1 MLLLESSET
10 AGKHCPV
17 QVFASDVSEDA
28 LEAARTGA
36 YPETVA
42 ANIPADRLKQFF
54 TRQGQTYRVNKSLRD
69 AVVFSRQNLLID
81 PPFSKLD
88 LISCRNVLIYLE
100 PEAQKKVLSMFSFAL
115 NAGGYLLLGKSEGI
129 TGVED
134 LFEPVSKQKRIYRSK
149 TAKRM
154 TAFPLYG
161 NRATAEV
168 GPRNAVQP
176 AAVSLTQANQAA
188 LLKHFNASIVLVDPQ
203 GQILHFFGQTEKYL
217 GHPTGPASMN
227 ILDMTA
233 GTLSEGSQITPPA
246 MRFTPLAGFT
256 LGREPLVMPVE
267 GARAADLRDSF
278 EEARGSTRRHE
289 AIDIPAPRGTPVV
302 AAVDGSIEKLFTSE
316 QGGLTVYEFDRDRG
330 YCYYYAHLDRYA
342 EDVREK
348 KLVRRG
354 DRLGYVGTTGDASA
368 EAPHLHFAIFRL
380 GPAKQWWV
388 GTPINPYPFLLGTR

>member
-1 MLLLESSET
+1 MPAETSRARSIVVFVLGLL
-10 AGKHCPV
+10 AG
-17 QVFASDVSEDA
+17 A
-28 LEAARTGA
+28 LALYYYLWRTGGLTPGHPLART
-36 YPETVA
+36 TVDIASGRGQFARQA
-42 ANIPADRLKQFF
+42 ASP
-54 TRQGQTYRVNKSLRD
+54 
-69 AVVFSRQNLLID
+69 
-81 PPFSKLD
+81 
-88 LISCRNVLIYLE
+88 
-100 PEAQKKVLSMFSFAL
+100 PEAPGLV
-115 NAGGYLLLGKSEGI
+115 
-129 TGVED
+129 TTP
-134 LFEPVSKQKRIYRSK
+134 PV
-149 TAKRM
+149 
-154 TAFPLYG
+154 
-161 NRATAEV
+161 ATV
-168 GPRNAVQP
+168 
-176 AAVSLTQANQAA
+176 
-188 LLKHFNASIVLVDPQ
+188 
-203 GQILHFFGQTEKYL
+203 
-217 GHPTGPASMN
+217 
-227 ILDMTA
+227 TA
-233 GTLSEGSQITPPA
+233 GTLSEGPQITPPA